1 MKIVLIDNYDS
12 FTYNLSLLVKS
23 ITGSHP
29 VVLRND
35 KIDMAALQH
44 FDKIMLSPGPGIPT
58 EAGQLLEVIRNYAA
72 SKSILGV
79 CLGHQAIAE
88 AFGARLENMSQVCH
102 GIATGIY
109 TCNNDLLFK
118 GLDRE
123 LEVGRYHSWTVSSEQ
138 FPDQL
143 EITATDK
150 DGHIM
155 ALRHKQYDIRGL
167 QFHPES
173 ILTPTGKIMLANW
186 LQQDVPGILNKSFQN
201 KKS

>member
-12 FTYNLSLLVKS
+12 FTYNLSLLVKD

-35 KIDMAALQH
+35 KIDMAVLQH
-44 FDKIMLSPGPGIPT
+44 YDKIMLSPGPGIPA
-58 EAGQLLEVIRNYAA
+58 EAGMLLDVIRHYSC

-88 AFGARLENMSQVCH
+88 VFGAKLENMSKVCH
-102 GIATGIY
+102 GIATDIY
-109 TCNNDLLFK
+109 PCNHDLVFK

-123 LEVGRYHSWTVSSEQ
+123 LKVGRYHSWTVSTDQ

-143 EITATDK
+143 EITATDQ
-150 DGHIM
+150 DGRIM
-155 ALRHKQYDIRGL
+155 ALRHKQYDVRGL

-173 ILTPTGKIMLANW
+173 ILTPQGKTMLANW
-186 LQQDVPGILNKSFQN
+186 LQQDMPVIRN
-201 KKS
+201 